1 MTANVEHLR
10 TLAAVVDGGTF
21 EVAAASLHIT
31 PSAVSQRI
39 KALEQQSGRV
49 LVRRSKPVEP
59 TEAGTVLLRLAR
71 QLTLLEAEA
80 TAALADDASAGSTP
94 VPLVVNADSLAT
106 WVLPALARL
115 DGIAFELVVDD
126 QEHTL
131 DRLRDG
137 TAMAAIGSDP
147 EPVQGCVAH
156 PLGSMVYR
164 AAASPAFVSRWCPE
178 GWTPHA
184 AAVAPMLVFDRK
196 DALQDRYLD
205 TFAPGARPPRHFIP
219 ASTQFVDAAVLG
231 LGWGMLPDLQADA
244 LVGEGRLVVLD
255 DTRVAEVPLYWHQW
269 SLRSTAL
276 DSVAAAIAEEAA
288 RTLRPPA
295 GRTPGAAAGRTAG
308 APAEGTPGAAA
319 GRAGPTASPAP
330 GRARPRTGQRSPA

>member
-1 MTANVEHLR
+1 MAAHVEHLR

-21 EVAAASLHIT
+21 EAAAAALHVT

-39 KALEQQSGRV
+39 KALEEQSGRV

-59 TEAGTVLLRLAR
+59 TEAGRVLLRLAR

-80 TAALADDASAGSTP
+80 AAELAGDDGAAGTP
-94 VPLVVNADSLAT
+94 LPLVVNADSLAT

-115 DGIAFELVVDD
+115 DGVAYELSIDD

-137 TAMAAIGSDP
+137 TALAAIGSDP
-147 EPVQGCVAH
+147 EPVQGCTSR

-164 AAASPAFVSRWCPE
+164 AAASPEFVQRWCPD
-178 GWTPHA
+178 GWTAEA
-184 AAVAPMLVFDRK
+184 AARAPMLVFDRK

-205 TFAPGARPPRHFIP
+205 AVAPGARPPRHFIP
-219 ASTQFVDAAVLG
+219 ASTQFVEAAVHG

-244 LVGEGRLVVLD
+244 LVASGALVVLD
-255 DTRVAEVPLYWHQW
+255 DAHTAEVPLYWHQW
-269 SLRSTAL
+269 TLRSAAL
-276 DSVAAAIAEEAA
+276 DAVAAAIGEEA
-288 RTLRPPA
+288 RRVLR
-295 GRTPGAAAGRTAG
+295 
-308 APAEGTPGAAA
+308 
-319 GRAGPTASPAP
+319 PTASPARD
-330 GRARPRTGQRSPA
+330 RARPRSDRRSRA

>member
-1 MTANVEHLR
+1 MANVEHLR

-21 EVAAASLHIT
+21 EAAAAALHIT

-39 KALEQQSGRV
+39 KALEEQSGRV
-49 LVRRSKPVEP
+49 LVRRSKPVAP
-59 TEAGTVLLRLAR
+59 TEAGRVLLRLAR

-80 TAALADDASAGSTP
+80 AAELAGADDTTSTP
-94 VPLVVNADSLAT
+94 LPLVVNADSLAT

-115 DGIAFELVVDD
+115 DGVAYELAIDD

-137 TAMAAIGSDP
+137 TALAAIGSDP
-147 EPVQGCVAH
+147 EPVQGCTSR

-164 AAASPAFVSRWCPE
+164 ATASPAFVARWCPD
-178 GWTPHA
+178 GWSPEA

-205 TFAPGARPPRHFIP
+205 TFAPGARPPRHYIP
-219 ASTQFVDAAVLG
+219 ASTQFVEAAVHG

-244 LVGEGRLVVLD
+244 LVASGALVVLD
-255 DTRVAEVPLYWHQW
+255 DSRTAEVPLYWHQW
-269 SLRSTAL
+269 SLRSAAL
-276 DSVAAAIAEEAA
+276 DAVADAIGEEA
-288 RTLRPPA
+288 RRVLRPT
-295 GRTPGAAAGRTAG
+295 GSTA
-308 APAEGTPGAAA
+308 
-319 GRAGPTASPAP
+319 R
-330 GRARPRTGQRSPA
+330 GRARPRSDRRSRA

>member
-1 MTANVEHLR
+1 MAANVEHLR

-21 EVAAASLHIT
+21 EAAAAALHIT

-39 KALEQQSGRV
+39 KALEEQSGRV
-49 LVRRSKPVEP
+49 LVRRSKPVAP
-59 TEAGTVLLRLAR
+59 TGAGSVLLRLAR

-80 TAALADDASAGSTP
+80 AAELAGDDDEAAATP
-94 VPLVVNADSLAT
+94 LPLVVNADSLAT

-115 DGIAFELVVDD
+115 DGVAYELAIDD

-137 TAMAAIGSDP
+137 TALAAIGSDP
-147 EPVQGCVAH
+147 EPVQGCTSR

-164 AAASPAFVSRWCPE
+164 ATASPAFVARWCPD
-178 GWTPHA
+178 GWSPEA

-205 TFAPGARPPRHFIP
+205 VFAPGARPPRHYIP
-219 ASTQFVDAAVLG
+219 ASTQFVEAAVHG

-244 LVGEGRLVVLD
+244 LVASGALVVLD
-255 DTRVAEVPLYWHQW
+255 DSRTAEVPLYWHQW
-269 SLRSTAL
+269 SLRSAAL
-276 DSVAAAIAEEAA
+276 DAVAAAIGEEA
-288 RTLRPPA
+288 RRVLRPT
-295 GRTPGAAAGRTAG
+295 G
-308 APAEGTPGAAA
+308 
-319 GRAGPTASPAP
+319 SPAR
-330 GRARPRTGQRSPA
+330 GRARPRSDRRSRA

>member
-1 MTANVEHLR
+1 MANVEHLR

-21 EVAAASLHIT
+21 EAAAAALHIT

-39 KALEQQSGRV
+39 KALEEQSGRV
-49 LVRRSKPVEP
+49 LVRRSKPVAP
-59 TEAGTVLLRLAR
+59 TEAGSVLLRLAR

-80 TAALADDASAGSTP
+80 AAELAGDDDEATATP
-94 VPLVVNADSLAT
+94 LPLVVNADSLAT

-115 DGIAFELVVDD
+115 DGVAYELAIDD

-137 TAMAAIGSDP
+137 TALAAIGSDP
-147 EPVQGCVAH
+147 EPVQGCTSR

-164 AAASPAFVSRWCPE
+164 ATASPAFVARWCAD
-178 GWTPHA
+178 GWSPAA

-205 TFAPGARPPRHFIP
+205 VFAPGARPPRHYIP
-219 ASTQFVDAAVLG
+219 ASTQFVEAAVHG

-244 LVGEGRLVVLD
+244 LVASGALVVLD
-255 DTRVAEVPLYWHQW
+255 DDRTAEVPLYWHQW
-269 SLRSTAL
+269 SLRSAAL
-276 DSVAAAIAEEAA
+276 DAVAAAIGEEA
-288 RTLRPPA
+288 RRVLRPT
-295 GRTPGAAAGRTAG
+295 G
-308 APAEGTPGAAA
+308 
-319 GRAGPTASPAP
+319 SPAR
-330 GRARPRTGQRSPA
+330 GRARPRSDRRSRA

>member
-1 MTANVEHLR
+1 MANVEHLR

-21 EVAAASLHIT
+21 EAAAAALHIT

-39 KALEQQSGRV
+39 KALEEQSGRV

-59 TEAGTVLLRLAR
+59 TEAGSVLLRLAR

-80 TAALADDASAGSTP
+80 AAELAGDDDEAAATP
-94 VPLVVNADSLAT
+94 LPLVVNADSLAT

-115 DGIAFELVVDD
+115 DGVAYELAIDD

-137 TAMAAIGSDP
+137 TALAAIGSDP
-147 EPVQGCVAH
+147 EPVQGCTSR

-164 AAASPAFVSRWCPE
+164 ATASPAFVARWCPD
-178 GWTPHA
+178 GWSPEA

-205 TFAPGARPPRHFIP
+205 VFAPGARPPRHYIP
-219 ASTQFVDAAVLG
+219 ASTQFVEAAVHG

-244 LVGEGRLVVLD
+244 LVASGALVVLD
-255 DTRVAEVPLYWHQW
+255 DERTAEVPLYWHQW
-269 SLRSTAL
+269 SLRSAAL
-276 DSVAAAIAEEAA
+276 DAVAAAIGEEA
-288 RTLRPPA
+288 RRVLRPT
-295 GRTPGAAAGRTAG
+295 G
-308 APAEGTPGAAA
+308 
-319 GRAGPTASPAP
+319 SPAR
-330 GRARPRTGQRSPA
+330 GRARPRSDRRSRA